1 VERARTWN
9 RTFRRRH
16 WPGVVSALVALGAV
30 LLPTRGTLYNMREM
44 ASFYLFEEDGKILR
58 WWTFDPEPIELYN
71 APLSN

>member
-1 VERARTWN
+1 
-9 RTFRRRH
+9 
-16 WPGVVSALVALGAV
+16 VALGAV
-30 LLPTRGTLYNMREM
+30 LLPTRGTLYNMQEM